1 MEVLFPA
8 PFGPR
13 KPKISPHR
21 TLSERLRTATFLP
34 YTLRKFC
41 VSMAKPSALCSGAPG
56 ALVQRI
62 CQRNGIAGPTWTSQG
77 IDDAIFDPNQN
88 RPRSSPRSEER
99 RVGKECRSRWSPYH
113 YKKK

>member
-1 MEVLFPA
+1 
-8 PFGPR
+8 
-13 KPKISPHR
+13 
-21 TLSERLRTATFLP
+21 FLP

-41 VSMAKPSALCSGAPG
+41 VSMAKPSALCSSAPG

-88 RPRSSPRSEER
+88 RPRSSPIRWGHERSVHAVHGDRRIRSEDR
-99 RVGKECRSRWSPYH
+99 KSTRLNSSHVSISYAVFCL
-113 YKKK
+113 KK